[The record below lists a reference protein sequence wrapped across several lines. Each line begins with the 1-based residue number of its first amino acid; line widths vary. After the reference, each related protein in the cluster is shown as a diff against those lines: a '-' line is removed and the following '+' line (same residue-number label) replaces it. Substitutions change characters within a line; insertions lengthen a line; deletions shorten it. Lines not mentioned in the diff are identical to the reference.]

1 MQALDAEEEDEEMEG
16 GLGIEAW
23 LHQVEQS
30 LVCHA
35 NLLVLTPL
43 LTKQAGQDYFSYES
57 FTIISDHEVS
67 RHLFYDGYNEI
78 GYRL

>member
-35 NLLVLTPL
+35 NLLVSNASTDQTCVIP
-43 LTKQAGQDYFSYES
+43 QASQDYFSYES

-67 RHLFYDGYNEI
+67 RPLFYDG
-78 GYRL
+78 